1 MPWYT
6 ILTIIAVVLVV
17 VAELTFIR
25 SGIFRNAAYWI
36 AFGICAAFQIP
47 VDGWLTKLS
56 SPIVIYNSEV
66 FSDIR
71 IFWDSPIED
80 WGFGFALMTLALAIW
95 VRLGRDEDAAADAT
109 ARAEGAEREVAGA

>member
-6 ILTIIAVVLVV
+6 IMTLAAMAVV
-17 VAELTFIR
+17 VALELLVVR
-25 SGIFRNAAYWI
+25 SGIFRSAAYWI
-36 AFGICAAFQIP
+36 AIGICFLFQIP

-71 IFWDSPIED
+71 IFWSSPIED
-80 WGFGFALMTLALAIW
+80 WGFGFALMTLALALW
-95 VRLGRDEDAAADAT
+95 VRLGRNESPGTAT
-109 ARAEGAEREVAGA
+109 TSSAPERESARA